1 MLDKKIDDIVKLVVS
16 EVNALQDANQ
26 SVSSART
33 AVLKTQEKY
42 EIEQYNIPELKSTQ
56 VLVKVEGCCL
66 SFDDTVEFLK
76 ENRSSK
82 ASLFGQYGTGKI
94 IKVGSTTLKDA
105 MGNSLNVGDSVVGI
119 KSGAVK
125 SATPNSWYSDYMV
138 FEANTQL
145 LKANSLD
152 LDSRLIMKNVLEIHN
167 ELVKYCKANNSTSNR
182 VVIFGCRSEALLIT
196 AILKSMNYG
205 QIIVVGESEENLS
218 LAKMLG
224 AQDAYHPSEKNGIE
238 GMMSRITRDFGG
250 KKADKVILCTDKF
263 VSKTVAKRF
272 TVTEDGVCDLSH
284 LINKRSEKAQRYED
298 SFAVNVSSYSDKEYK
313 ECISVLENAK
323 KLNLPLYRLITHRY
337 ILNQINE
344 AHWAGIREEGL
355 LIGIFNR

>member
-26 SVSSART
+26 NINMAHT

-42 EIEQYNIPELKSTQ
+42 EIEQYNLPQLKSTE
-56 VLVKVEGCCL
+56 VLVKVEGCCV
-66 SFDDTVEFLK
+66 SFGDTVEFLK
-76 ENRSSK
+76 ENVSANS
-82 ASLFGQYGTGKI
+82 ALYGQYGTGKI
-94 IKVGSTTLKDA
+94 VKVGSATVRDA
-105 MGNSLNVGDSVVGI
+105 MGNPLSVGDSVIGI
-119 KSGAVK
+119 KSVPSK
-125 SATPNSWYSDYMV
+125 SQATKNWYSDYSV

-145 LKANSLD
+145 LRVNSLD
-152 LDSRLIMKNVLEIHN
+152 LDSRLIMKNMLEIHN
-167 ELVKYCKANNSTSNR
+167 ELVKYCKTNSGNTNR
-182 VVIFGCRSEALLIT
+182 VVIFGCRAEALLIT

-205 QIIVVGESEENLS
+205 QIIVVGESEENLG

-238 GMMSRITRDFGG
+238 GMMNRITRDFGG

-263 VSKTVAKRF
+263 VSKAMARRF

-284 LINKRSEKAQRYED
+284 LINKRSEKTQKYVD
-298 SFAVNVSSYSDKEYK
+298 SFSVNVSSYSDKEYK
-313 ECISVLENAK
+313 ECLSILENAK

-344 AHWAGIREEGL
+344 AHWAAIREEGL
-355 LIGIFNR
+355 LIGVFNR

>member
-1 MLDKKIDDIVKLVVS
+1 MLDRKIDDIVKLVVS

-26 SVSSART
+26 NISRAHT

-42 EIEQYNIPELKSTQ
+42 EIEQYDIPELKSTQ
-56 VLVKVEGCCL
+56 VLVRVEGCCL

-76 ENRSSK
+76 EK
-82 ASLFGQYGTGKI
+82 KGGDASACGQYGTGKI
-94 IKVGSTTLKDA
+94 IKTGSAALKDA
-105 MGNSLNVGDSVVGI
+105 MGNSLNIGDSVVGI
-119 KSGAVK
+119 KSGVVK
-125 SATPNSWYSDYMV
+125 SAIPNSWYSDYMV
-138 FEANTQL
+138 FDANTQL
-145 LKANSLD
+145 LKANSLE

-167 ELVKYCKANNSTSNR
+167 ELVKYCKANNSTLNR
-182 VVIFGCRSEALLIT
+182 VVIFGCRAEALLIT

-205 QIIVVGESEENLS
+205 QIIVVGDDDESLG

-224 AQDAYHPSEKNGIE
+224 ALETFHSSEKNGIE
-238 GMMSRITRDFGG
+238 GMMDRITRDFGG

-263 VSKTVAKRF
+263 VSKSVARRF
-272 TVTEDGVCDLSH
+272 AVTEDGVCDLSH
-284 LINKRSEKAQRYED
+284 LINKRIEKAQKYED
-298 SFAVNVSSYSDKEYK
+298 SFRANVSSYSDKEYK
-313 ECISVLENAK
+313 ECLAILENAE

-355 LIGIFNR
+355 LIGVFNR

>member
-26 SVSSART
+26 CVSRART

-42 EIEQYNIPELKSTQ
+42 EIQQYDIPALKNNE
-56 VLVKVEGCCL
+56 VLVRVDGCCL
-66 SFDDTVEFLK
+66 AFDDTVEFLK
-76 ENRSSK
+76 EHKSGDVSVY
-82 ASLFGQYGTGKI
+82 GQYGTGKI
-94 IKVGSTTLKDA
+94 IKLGSGTLKDA
-105 MGNSLNVGDSVVGI
+105 VGNPLSVGDSVVGI
-119 KSGAVK
+119 KSVAAK
-125 SATPNSWYSDYMV
+125 SMAPDSWYSNYAV

-167 ELVKYCKANNSTSNR
+167 ELVKYCKTMGGTSNR
-182 VVIFGCRSEALLIT
+182 VVIFGCRAEALLIT

-205 QIIVVGESEENLS
+205 QIIVVGDDEENLG

-224 AQDAYHPSEKNGIE
+224 ALETFHSSEKNGIE
-238 GMMSRITRDFGG
+238 GMMDRITRDFGG

-263 VSKTVAKRF
+263 VSKSVAKRF
-272 TVTEDGVCDLSH
+272 AATDDGVCDLSH
-284 LINKRSEKAQRYED
+284 LINKRSEKMPKYED
-298 SFAVNVSSYSDKEYK
+298 SFRVNVSSYSDREYK
-313 ECISVLENAK
+313 DCINILENAE
-323 KLNLPLYRLITHRY
+323 KLKLPLYRLITHRY

-344 AHWAGIREEGL
+344 AHWAAIREDGL